1 MKIILS
7 VHCAIL
13 PTHEEG
19 KLSVTQS
26 SLWHSASKKQEPS
39 TQKAASQYFPWK
51 QTALCP
57 SPHPSHRDS
66 NHIPIC
72 DHIHTPPAEVT
83 SEMFLMVWMFHKQ
96 FLNGAGA
103 SQTVSQTFI
112 TGRMFHIQ
120 TFTMTGA
127 LKQEVRGNGP

>member
-1 MKIILS
+1 MSPRVPCGTVQARNKSLRHKKQLHNISLGS
-7 VHCAIL
+7 KLHCAPPHIL
-13 PTHEEG
+13 AIETPTTF
-19 KLSVTQS
+19 LSAIT
-26 SLWHSASKKQEPS
+26 S
-39 TQKAASQYFPWK
+39 T
-51 QTALCP
+51 LL
-57 SPHPSHRDS
+57 
-66 NHIPIC
+66 
-72 DHIHTPPAEVT
+72 
-83 SEMFLMVWMFHKQ
+83 MFLMVWMFHKQ